1 MIILYKKI
9 LIVFILIFLTT
20 GCWNYNELNSLAI
33 TTAMA
38 IDKKNDK
45 YEVSILI
52 ANSRNKQSS
61 SENGESQTVVYSATG
76 DTIADAMKNIDLENP
91 RQTYIGHLAA
101 LIINEEVAKE
111 GLIDVLDLLLRNS
124 ESTKRFFVAIARENK
139 AKDILKIV
147 SPLESFPAQTIST
160 NIKTSSESQAVSVS
174 VIYSDFIKTMIAKG
188 IEPVLPTIKVEGNEE
203 KGAKNSN
210 LEQTDPMGQL
220 KLDTVAI
227 FNKDKLIGYAT
238 KDESRG
244 INLALNKIDAMIIKY
259 KCKKN
264 YLVAEISGVTSK
276 IDVKI
281 NNNIEPSIKIKA
293 SGDIIEN
300 NCDIDLTNPDVIDDV
315 EKDVEKQIKNLVTKG
330 IKYIQSEKVDSIG
343 IGNLVYKQNPNYY
356 KKIDDWNNYFSNLD
370 VNIKVDANINSKGS
384 IKKSLKEAL
393 DGN

>member
-1 MIILYKKI
+1 MYKKI

-38 IDKKNDK
+38 IDKKDNK

-91 RQTYIGHLAA
+91 RQTYIGHLTA

-174 VIYSDFIKTMIAKG
+174 VIYSDFIKTMLAKG

-315 EKDVEKQIKNLVTKG
+315 EKDVEKQIKNLVKKG

-384 IKKSLKEAL
+384 IKKSLKEEL

>member
-1 MIILYKKI
+1 MYKKI

-38 IDKKNDK
+38 IDKKDDK

-174 VIYSDFIKTMIAKG
+174 VIYSDFIKTMLAKG
-188 IEPVLPTIKVEGNEE
+188 IEPVLPTIKVEGNAE

-238 KDESRG
+238 KDESKG

-300 NCDIDLTNPDVIDDV
+300 NCDIDLTNPDVINDV

-330 IKYIQSEKVDSIG
+330 IKYIQSKKVDSIG
-343 IGNLVYKQNPNYY
+343 IGNLVYRQYPNYY

-370 VNIKVDANINSKGS
+370 VNIKVDANIKSKGS
-384 IKKSLKEAL
+384 IKKSLKEEL

>member
-1 MIILYKKI
+1 MYKKI

-38 IDKKNDK
+38 IDKKDDK

-91 RQTYIGHLAA
+91 RQTYIGHLAD

-174 VIYSDFIKTMIAKG
+174 VIYSDFIKTMLAKG
-188 IEPVLPTIKVEGNEE
+188 IEPVLPNIKVEGNAE

-238 KDESRG
+238 KDESKG

-300 NCDIDLTNPDVIDDV
+300 NCDIDLTNPDVINDV

-330 IKYIQSEKVDSIG
+330 IKYIQSKKVDSIG
-343 IGNLVYKQNPNYY
+343 IGNLVYRQNPNYY

-370 VNIKVDANINSKGS
+370 VNIKVDANIKSKGS
-384 IKKSLKEAL
+384 IKKSLKEEL

>member
-1 MIILYKKI
+1 MYKKI

-38 IDKKNDK
+38 IDKKDDK

-111 GLIDVLDLLLRNS
+111 GLVDVLDLLLRNS
-124 ESTKRFFVAIARENK
+124 ESTKRFFIAIARENK

-174 VIYSDFIKTMIAKG
+174 VIYSDFIKTMLAKG
-188 IEPVLPTIKVEGNEE
+188 IEPVLPTIKVEGDEE

-210 LEQTDPMGQL
+210 LEQTDPKGQL

-227 FNKDKLIGYAT
+227 FDKDKLVGYAT

-293 SGDIIEN
+293 SGDIVEN

-315 EKDVEKQIKNLVTKG
+315 EKNVEKQIKNLVKKG

-343 IGNLVYKQNPNYY
+343 IGNLVYKQNPSNY

-370 VNIKVDANINSKGS
+370 IDIKVDANINSKGS

>member
-1 MIILYKKI
+1 MYKKI

-38 IDKKNDK
+38 IDKKDDK

-91 RQTYIGHLAA
+91 RQTYIGHLTA

-174 VIYSDFIKTMIAKG
+174 VIYSDFIKTMLAKG

-281 NNNIEPSIKIKA
+281 NNNIEPSIKINA

-343 IGNLVYKQNPNYY
+343 IGNLVYKQNPSYY

>member
-1 MIILYKKI
+1 MYKKI

-38 IDKKNDK
+38 IDKKDDK

-111 GLIDVLDLLLRNS
+111 GLVDVLDLLLRNS

-174 VIYSDFIKTMIAKG
+174 VIYSDFIKTMLAKG

-315 EKDVEKQIKNLVTKG
+315 EKDVKKQIKNLVTKG

-343 IGNLVYKQNPNYY
+343 IGNLVYRQNPNYY

-370 VNIKVDANINSKGS
+370 VNIKVEANIKSKGS
-384 IKKSLKEAL
+384 IKKSLKEEL

>member
-1 MIILYKKI
+1 MYKKI

-38 IDKKNDK
+38 IDKKDDK

-111 GLIDVLDLLLRNS
+111 GLVDVLDLLLRNS

-174 VIYSDFIKTMIAKG
+174 VIYSDFIKTMLAKG
-188 IEPVLPTIKVEGNEE
+188 IEPVLPTIKVEGDEE

-210 LEQTDPMGQL
+210 LEQTDPKGQL

-227 FNKDKLIGYAT
+227 FDKDKLVGYAT

-293 SGDIIEN
+293 SGDIVEN

-315 EKDVEKQIKNLVTKG
+315 EKNVEKQIKNLVKKG

-343 IGNLVYKQNPNYY
+343 IGNLVYKQNPSNY

-370 VNIKVDANINSKGS
+370 IDIKVDANINSKGS

>member
-1 MIILYKKI
+1 MYKKI

-38 IDKKNDK
+38 IDKKDDK

-61 SENGESQTVVYSATG
+61 SVNGESQTVVYSATG

-174 VIYSDFIKTMIAKG
+174 VIYSDFIKTMLAKG
-188 IEPVLPTIKVEGNEE
+188 IEPVLPTIKVEGNAE

-238 KDESRG
+238 KDESKG

-300 NCDIDLTNPDVIDDV
+300 NCDIDLTNPDVINDV

-330 IKYIQSEKVDSIG
+330 IKYIQSKKVDSIG
-343 IGNLVYKQNPNYY
+343 IGNLVYRQNPNYY

-370 VNIKVDANINSKGS
+370 VNIKVDANIKSKGS
-384 IKKSLKEAL
+384 IKKSLKEEL